1 MEDQNK
7 QIINERKDRKKGEKI
22 PLYKIN
28 TVVFLLVHYMIKTR
42 QLPALELYQLE
53 YIQILCGNEGDFN
66 SFGLK

>member
-42 QLPALELYQLE
+42 QLPALELY
-53 YIQILCGNEGDFN
+53 
-66 SFGLK
+66 